1 MFAQLRDQLEIV
13 IVVSA
18 EDSEKKKVRADFGIT

>member
-1 MFAQLRDQLEIV
+1 VGIPVSIYHSIRGPA

-18 EDSEKKKVRADFGIT
+18 EDSERFLTS